1 MWRMSST
8 IDRLQLH
15 DRLQRFLFER
25 LGIRGEHVVLADSW
39 QNVRARHDYPPGVL
53 PHLGQALAG
62 VVMLSA
68 TLKYRGSL
76 ILQLQGAGPLHTL
89 VAQASHDR
97 QLRGLARWRE
107 APDPGSLAQ
116 AMGSGRLVLT
126 LYHEGAEPYQGIVPI
141 EGEGV
146 SGALEGYFERS
157 EQLATRLWLAADGER
172 AAGLLLQ
179 ELPRQ
184 GGLAPDWERVTLLAS
199 TIRPEELL
207 GLSSWDL
214 CRRLFPEE
222 DLRLFDPEPVR
233 FACSCSRER
242 IVNALRLLGAAELE
256 AACTAS
262 GEDGLTVD
270 CEFCNLR
277 YRFDRE
283 DLGALFREL
292 QAQPG
297 PAPHP

>member
-1 MWRMSST
+1 MTSS
-8 IDRLQLH
+8 IDRLHLH

-39 QNVRARHDYPPGVL
+39 QDVRARHHYPEGVL
-53 PHLGQALAG
+53 THLGEALAG

-76 ILQLQGAGPLHTL
+76 ILQLQGEGPLHTL

-97 QLRGLARWRE
+97 SLRGLARWRE
-107 APDPGSLAQ
+107 DPPT
-116 AMGSGRLVLT
+116 GRLSEVMGDGRLMLT
-126 LYHEGAEPYQGIVPI
+126 LYNEGAEPYQGIVPI

-146 SGALEGYFERS
+146 SGAIEGYFARS

-184 GGLAPDWERVTLLAS
+184 GGLAPDWERVTVLAA

-214 CRRLFPEE
+214 CRRLFHEE
-222 DLRLFDPEPVR
+222 EVRLFDPEPVR
-233 FACSCSRER
+233 FACSCTRER
-242 IVNALRLLGAAELE
+242 IEQTLQLLGVAEVE
-256 AACTAS
+256 AACAAS
-262 GEDGLTVD
+262 GEDTLIVD
-270 CEFCNLR
+270 CEFCNQR
-277 YRFDRE
+277 HRFHRADIA
-283 DLGALFREL
+283 ALFPDR
-292 QAQPG
+292 
-297 PAPHP
+297 PAPVGPQEGGP